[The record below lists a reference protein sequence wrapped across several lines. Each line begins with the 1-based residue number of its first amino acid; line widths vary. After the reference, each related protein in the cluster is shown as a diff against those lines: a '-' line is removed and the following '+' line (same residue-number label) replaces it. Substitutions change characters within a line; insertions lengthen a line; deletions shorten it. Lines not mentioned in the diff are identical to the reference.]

1 MFLSR
6 IHAYRNIQVDWS
18 SSCGVF
24 RNWSLE
30 TSFLYS
36 DSLIIIL
43 SNLKSNL
50 FLGVEIELVL
60 GVFMLMCCGSE
71 YPRGSQAWLWRF
83 HIIWYQS
90 FGSRSGFIV
99 YRLRSLNLNSCVFLF
114 FSNSFFFFFVPCS
127 LSLFV
132 DLVLVSLIQSVVL
145 QFVVEVIKKKFEFKK
160 KNSKFRSKSEEENL
174 NY

>member
-114 FSNSFFFFFVPCS
+114 FSNSFFFFLFLVLCLCS
-127 LSLFV
+127 LILF
-132 DLVLVSLIQSVVL
+132 LFLWFNQLSY
-145 QFVVEVIKKKFEFKK
+145 
-160 KNSKFRSKSEEENL
+160 NL
-174 NY
+174 